1 MPLQLVH
8 AEDVAQALV
17 AGVLGRGAPGIY
29 NLAAP
34 GEITLSDIAREMGWS
49 SVRLP
54 KIGIDLTARVLEK
67 VPYTPAATDWI
78 QALRVPVL
86 MDTARAREELGLV
99 PGVRRTRDPARDD
112 RRRPGGAGGS
122 KARSRSRCSAHSLGK

>member
-8 AEDVAQALV
+8 ADDVADALV

-49 SVRLP
+49 SIELP
-54 KIGIDLTARVLEK
+54 KIGVDLTAQVLERL
-67 VPYTPAATDWI
+67 PFTPASAEWI
-78 QALRVPVL
+78 HALRIPVL
-86 MDTARAREELGLV
+86 MSTARAREQLGWA
-99 PGVRRTRDPARDD
+99 PAYDALATLRETIA
-112 RRRPGGAGGS
+112 GAGV
-122 KARSRSRCSAHSLGK
+122 ADDPLGK